1 MMTDGFP
8 QTYAPRRLPMQ
19 NGISLVLP
27 NLRIRRFARFD
38 MRLKIKNEKVATLTV
53 SNAKVYE
60 KVATLT
66 VSNAKV
72 SRNSSEIFSGYSC

>member
-1 MMTDGFP
+1 MIGTDGFT
-8 QTYAPRRLPMQ
+8 QTDAPRRLPMQ

-53 SNAKVYE
+53 SNAKV
-60 KVATLT
+60 
-66 VSNAKV
+66 